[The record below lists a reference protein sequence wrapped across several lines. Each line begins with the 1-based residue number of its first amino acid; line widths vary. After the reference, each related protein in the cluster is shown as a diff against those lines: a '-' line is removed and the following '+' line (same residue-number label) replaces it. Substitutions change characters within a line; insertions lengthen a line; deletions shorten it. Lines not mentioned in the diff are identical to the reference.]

1 MSNTNSTAAAEKM
14 PLQNVETVAGYNHP
28 TGTIA
33 GHYCQ
38 RAQAENENK
47 SKYAAMSKTAH
58 ANRAALRA
66 AGLDHP
72 DTVEITDRVYDLRTM
87 PDCRRVYFERLARI
101 KSAPLAAV
109 MLKCFECS
117 GYSASESRGCNCRN
131 YALWVLRRNRTVRK
145 QETATAGEE

>member
-1 MSNTNSTAAAEKM
+1 MSNTNSTATAEKT

-47 SKYAAMSKTAH
+47 SKYAAMSKTA
-58 ANRAALRA
+58 
-66 AGLDHP
+66 
-72 DTVEITDRVYDLRTM
+72 
-87 PDCRRVYFERLARI
+87 
-101 KSAPLAAV
+101 PLAAV

-117 GYSASESRGCNCRN
+117 GYSVPESRGCNCRDC
-131 YALWVLRRNRTVRK
+131 ALWVLRHHRAARK